1 MSPIIAPTYRLDGFQ
16 ATGQNGNVARAYKSS
31 DLMTKNW
38 ESGETKAALTVRHY
52 RNENY
57 TKIYAA
63 SLLKSSAE

>member
-1 MSPIIAPTYRLDGFQ
+1 MSPITAPTCRMDGFQ
-16 ATGQNGNVARAYKSS
+16 ATGQNGNVPRAYKAPY
-31 DLMTKNW
+31 LMTRNW
-38 ESGETKAALTVRHY
+38 ESGETKAALTVRHC